1 MNILILAGERTG
13 GDPLARAENVA
24 NKTDI
29 EIMGKSMLSYVV
41 DAVKSV
47 RDVDKI
53 FISTNAALNYAPL
66 NASNITVIASA
77 ESPCKSVLRA
87 LEQIS
92 YPVLLTTAD
101 HPLLT
106 PQIIEQFLAQS
117 HENNADICVGLVSLA
132 IIEKHYP
139 QNRRTRLKF
148 KGEGYSGANLF
159 YIKNSN
165 AKFLFHFWQQVEEQ
179 RKSPLRMIR
188 KLGILTL
195 LRYVFAQLTLMDVV
209 ALISKRTGTK
219 ISPIYLD
226 NPHAGIDVDKPSD
239 LALVREIMQTQSKA

>member
-1 MNILILAGERTG
+1 MNVLILAGERAG

-24 NKTDI
+24 NKIDI
-29 EIMGKSMLSYVV
+29 QILGKSMLNYVV

-47 RDVDKI
+47 RNVDTI
-53 FISTNAALNYAPL
+53 FISTHDPQNFSDVSCIAP
-66 NASNITVIASA
+66 A
-77 ESPCKSVLRA
+77 ESPCKSVLKA

-106 PQIIEQFLAQS
+106 PTIIEQFLAQA
-117 HENNADICVGLVSLA
+117 HENDADVCVGLVSLSL
-132 IIEKHYP
+132 IKQHYSN
-139 QNRRTRLKF
+139 NRRTRLRF
-148 KGEGYSGANLF
+148 MGEAYSGANLF

-165 AKFLFHFWQQVEEQ
+165 AKSLFHFWQQVEEQ

-188 KLGILTL
+188 ILGITPLMRYICRL
-195 LRYVFAQLTLMDVV
+195 LSMNDVI
-209 ALISKRTGTK
+209 ALISERTGTN
-219 ISPIYLD
+219 ILPVYLD

-239 LALVREIMQTQSKA
+239 LALVREIMRTQNKG